1 MDNLMLNNKIYLE
14 GKVVSGMEFSHE
26 MYGEGFY
33 TFLLEVTRLSD
44 SVDLL
49 NITVSERLISNMDL
63 SIGKEIVVLGQL
75 RSYNKFVD
83 GANKLILTVFAR
95 NIEPCIE
102 KSKNP
107 NEIFLDGYICKEPV
121 YRKTP
126 FGREIADVLLA
137 VNRAYNKSDYIPTI
151 AWGRNSRFCQTLE
164 VGDNIRVWGRLQSRE
179 YQKKISENEVV
190 KKVAY
195 EVSISK
201 MEKVS
206 DEEAKNK
213 DNKEKKPKREPTE
226 NDIFCHDFEQR
237 LVEFLGTKVKVVPKI
252 DEQGRQGGTIH
263 IEYYSAEDLERI
275 YEVLQQGRH
284 EEKTLNGEPK
294 RLNV

>member
-14 GKVVSGMEFSHE
+14 GKVVSELEYSHE

-33 TFLLEVTRLSD
+33 TFALEVQRLSD

-49 NITVSERLISNMDL
+49 NVTISERLLAGFDI
-63 SIGKEIVVLGQL
+63 SIGKEVIVEGQL
-75 RSYNKFVD
+75 RSYNKFVE
-83 GANKLILTVFAR
+83 GTNKLILTVFAR
-95 NIEPCIE
+95 NIEECTE

-121 YRKTP
+121 YRTTP

-151 AWGRNSRFCQTLE
+151 AWGRNSRFCKTLE
-164 VGDNIRVWGRLQSRE
+164 VGDNIKVWGRLQSRE

-201 MEKVS
+201 MERS
-206 DEEAKNK
+206 
-213 DNKEKKPKREPTE
+213 KREE
-226 NDIFCHDFEQR
+226 SN
-237 LVEFLGTKVKVVPKI
+237 
-252 DEQGRQGGTIH
+252 
-263 IEYYSAEDLERI
+263 A
-275 YEVLQQGRH
+275 H
-284 EEKTLNGEPK
+284 EEGA
-294 RLNV
+294 V